1 MTTLTGGTDPA
12 AKHFGAK
19 QLLRIVLATA
29 AILLIP
35 FVAMQFT
42 GEVNWTASDFVIM
55 AVLLLATGLLLQ
67 LAANRIRSSKSRL
80 LAIGAIGLAF
90 LFVWAE
96 LAVGIVGSPFAGS

>member
-1 MTTLTGGTDPA
+1 MTTMTGGTD
-12 AKHFGAK
+12 AKHFDSK
-19 QLLRIVLATA
+19 QLLRVVLVTA

-55 AVLLLATGLLLQ
+55 GVLLFGTGLLLQ
-67 LAANRIRSSKSRL
+67 FAANKIRSTKSRL
-80 LAIGAIGLAF
+80 LAIAAIAFVF